1 MTPEL
6 LTRLCRLLAY
16 AARLFWPALTGV
28 VALWLGIEAAQQA
41 ASGRIDRTV
50 AIAALATTAL
60 GVIGSAIWAV
70 GTLHA
75 LRHPGTSEN
84 PPL

>member
-1 MTPEL
+1 MTPEF

-16 AARLFWPALTGV
+16 AARLFWPVLTGA
-28 VALWLGIEAAQQA
+28 VALGLGIEAAQQA
-41 ASGRIDRTV
+41 ASGRIDHTV
-50 AIAALATTAL
+50 AIAALTTTVL
-60 GVIGSAIWAV
+60 GMIGSAIWAV

-75 LRHPGTSEN
+75 LRHPGTTEN